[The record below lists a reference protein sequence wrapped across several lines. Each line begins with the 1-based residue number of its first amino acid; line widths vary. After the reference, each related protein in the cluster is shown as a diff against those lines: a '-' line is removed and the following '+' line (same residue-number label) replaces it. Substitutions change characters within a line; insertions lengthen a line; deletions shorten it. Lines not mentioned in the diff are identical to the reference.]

1 MVRLLYRLAMATS
14 LTPFRYAAF
23 GFEQSANLVSAIS
36 LADYRAGTTTHKDL
50 VMTNFNKAM
59 ALAGSNI
66 DGTLNSV
73 VM

>member
-1 MVRLLYRLAMATS
+1 MRLLYRLAMAMS
-14 LTPFRYAAF
+14 LTPFRYAAL

-73 VM
+73 IM

>member
-1 MVRLLYRLAMATS
+1 MRSLCHLAVTIS
-14 LTPFRYAAF
+14 LTPFHYAAL